1 MALNKKRISSKL
13 SSNATESKVE
23 TTVTPTVETTA
34 TPETS
39 ITKEDFDA
47 LRSAL
52 DAIVKLA
59 SNNAE
64 KIIELMRRL
73 DESETKQLELE
84 QKLEESVSKQDELE
98 KRLEALSSEDE
109 DEEDE
114 DEDEED
120 EDEED
125 EDEDEEDEE
134 DEDGEGYTP
143 DDIDCMKTYK
153 AFKKLDSKKQQAVI
167 ISVMKSLDMKG
178 LKPDTIKTDKVVA
191 FEVADTLTEPEY
203 GFDVEELVKA

>member
-52 DAIVKLA
+52 EAIVKLS

-64 KIIELMRRL
+64 KVIELARRL
-73 DESETKQLELE
+73 DESEK
-84 QKLEESVSKQDELE
+84 KLEESVSKQEELESKVEELE
-98 KRLEALSSEDE
+98 KRLEDEGDEDDEDDE
-109 DEEDE
+109 DEGDEDDE

-120 EDEED
+120 GDE
-125 EDEDEEDEE
+125 
-134 DEDGEGYTP
+134 EGYTP

-178 LKPDTIKTDKVVA
+178 LKPDTIKTDKIVA

-203 GFDVEELVKA
+203 GFDVEELVKG

>member
-23 TTVTPTVETTA
+23 ATVTPTVETTA

-47 LRSAL
+47 LKSAL
-52 DAIVKLA
+52 EAIVKLSA
-59 SNNAE
+59 DNAE
-64 KIIELMRRL
+64 KIIELTRRL
-73 DESETKQLELE
+73 DESETKQSELE
-84 QKLEESVSKQDELE
+84 QKLEESVSKQAELE
-98 KRLEALSSEDE
+98 KRLEALSDDE
-109 DEEDE
+109 DDEDDEDE
-114 DEDEED
+114 DEDD
-120 EDEED
+120 EDEE
-125 EDEDEEDEE
+125 EE
-134 DEDGEGYTP
+134 EGYTP

>member
-23 TTVTPTVETTA
+23 ATVTPTVETTA
-34 TPETS
+34 TPECS

-47 LRSAL
+47 LKSAL
-52 DAIVKLA
+52 EAIVKLSA
-59 SNNAE
+59 DNAE
-64 KIIELMRRL
+64 KIIELTRRL
-73 DESETKQLELE
+73 DESETKQSELE
-84 QKLEESVSKQDELE
+84 QKLEESVSKQSELE
-98 KRLEALSSEDE
+98 KRLEALSDDEDDEDDE

-114 DEDEED
+114 
-120 EDEED
+120 
-125 EDEDEEDEE
+125 
-134 DEDGEGYTP
+134 EGYTP

>member
-13 SSNATESKVE
+13 SSSATESKVE
-23 TTVTPTVETTA
+23 TTVTPVVETTA
-34 TPETS
+34 TPECS

-52 DAIVKLA
+52 EAIVQL
-59 SNNAE
+59 STNNAE
-64 KIIELMRRL
+64 KVIELARRL
-73 DESETKQLELE
+73 DESEK
-84 QKLEESVSKQDELE
+84 KLEESVSKQEELE
-98 KRLEALSSEDE
+98 KRLEALSNEDEEEDDDEEDDEENDEEDEEE

-114 DEDEED
+114 DED
-120 EDEED
+120 
-125 EDEDEEDEE
+125 
-134 DEDGEGYTP
+134 DGEGYTP

-178 LKPDTIKTDKVVA
+178 LKPDTIKTDKLVA

-203 GFDVEELVKA
+203 GFDVEELVKG

>member
-52 DAIVKLA
+52 EAIVKLS

-64 KIIELMRRL
+64 KVIELARRL
-73 DESETKQLELE
+73 DESEK
-84 QKLEESVSKQDELE
+84 KLEESVSKQEELESKVEELE
-98 KRLEALSSEDE
+98 KRLEDEGDEGDEGDEDDE
-109 DEEDE
+109 DEGDEDDE

-120 EDEED
+120 GDE
-125 EDEDEEDEE
+125 
-134 DEDGEGYTP
+134 EGYTP

-178 LKPDTIKTDKVVA
+178 LKPDTIKTDKIVA

>member
-23 TTVTPTVETTA
+23 TTVTPVVETTA
-34 TPETS
+34 TTECS

-52 DAIVKLA
+52 EAIVKLA

-73 DESETKQLELE
+73 DESEK
-84 QKLEESVSKQDELE
+84 KLEESVSKQEELKSKVEELE
-98 KRLEALSSEDE
+98 KRLEDEDDESEE

-114 DEDEED
+114 DEDED
-120 EDEED
+120 E
-125 EDEDEEDEE
+125 EEDEE
-134 DEDGEGYTP
+134 EEGYTP

-167 ISVMKSLDMKG
+167 ISVMKSLDMQG
-178 LKPDTIKTDKVVA
+178 LKPDTIKTDKIVA

>member
-23 TTVTPTVETTA
+23 ATVTPTVETTA
-34 TPETS
+34 TPECS

-47 LRSAL
+47 LKSAL
-52 DAIVKLA
+52 EAIVQL
-59 SNNAE
+59 STNNAE
-64 KIIELMRRL
+64 KVIELERRL
-73 DESETKQLELE
+73 DESETKQSELE
-84 QKLEESVSKQDELE
+84 QKLEESVSKQAELE
-98 KRLEALSSEDE
+98 KRLEALSDEDDE
-109 DEEDE
+109 DE
-114 DEDEED
+114 EDEED

-125 EDEDEEDEE
+125 EDEDEEDEDE
-134 DEDGEGYTP
+134 DEEDEGYTP

>member
-23 TTVTPTVETTA
+23 ATVTPTVETTA
-34 TPETS
+34 TPECS

-47 LRSAL
+47 LKSAL
-52 DAIVKLA
+52 EAIVQL
-59 SNNAE
+59 STNNAE
-64 KIIELMRRL
+64 KVIELERRL
-73 DESETKQLELE
+73 DESETKQSELE
-84 QKLEESVSKQDELE
+84 QKLEESVSKQAELE
-98 KRLEALSSEDE
+98 KRLEALSDE
-109 DEEDE
+109 DDED

-125 EDEDEEDEE
+125 EDEDEDEE
-134 DEDGEGYTP
+134 DEDEEDEGYTP

>member
-23 TTVTPTVETTA
+23 TTVTPVVETTA
-34 TPETS
+34 TPECS

-52 DAIVKLA
+52 EAIVQL
-59 SNNAE
+59 STNNAE
-64 KIIELMRRL
+64 KVIELARRL
-73 DESETKQLELE
+73 DESETKQSELE
-84 QKLEESVSKQDELE
+84 KKLEESVSKQEELE
-98 KRLEALSSEDE
+98 KRLEALSNEEDDE
-109 DEEDE
+109 EDDEEDE
-114 DEDEED
+114 E
-120 EDEED
+120 
-125 EDEDEEDEE
+125 EDEEDEE
-134 DEDGEGYTP
+134 EDEGYTP

-178 LKPDTIKTDKVVA
+178 LKPEAIKTDKIVA

-203 GFDVEELVKA
+203 GFDVEELIKG

>member
-23 TTVTPTVETTA
+23 ATVTPTVETTA
-34 TPETS
+34 TPECS

-47 LRSAL
+47 LKSAL
-52 DAIVKLA
+52 EAIVQL
-59 SNNAE
+59 STNNAE
-64 KIIELMRRL
+64 KVIELARRL
-73 DESETKQLELE
+73 DESEAKQSELE
-84 QKLEESVSKQDELE
+84 QKLEESVSKQAELE
-98 KRLEALSSEDE
+98 KRLEALSDE
-109 DEEDE
+109 DDEDDE
-114 DEDEED
+114 DEDD
-120 EDEED
+120 EDD
-125 EDEDEEDEE
+125 
-134 DEDGEGYTP
+134 EGYTP

>member
-34 TPETS
+34 TPECS

-47 LRSAL
+47 LKSAL
-52 DAIVKLA
+52 EAIVQL
-59 SNNAE
+59 STNNAE
-64 KIIELMRRL
+64 KVIELARRL
-73 DESETKQLELE
+73 DESEK
-84 QKLEESVSKQDELE
+84 KLEESVSKQEELE
-98 KRLEALSSEDE
+98 KRLEALSSESDE
-109 DEEDE
+109 DDE
-114 DEDEED
+114 DDD
-120 EDEED
+120 EDDDD

-134 DEDGEGYTP
+134 DEDEEGYTP

-203 GFDVEELVKA
+203 GFDVEELVKG

>member
-52 DAIVKLA
+52 EAIVKLS

-64 KIIELMRRL
+64 KVIELARRL
-73 DESETKQLELE
+73 DESEK
-84 QKLEESVSKQDELE
+84 KLEESVSKQEELESKVEELE
-98 KRLEALSSEDE
+98 KRLEDEGDEGDEDDE
-109 DEEDE
+109 DEGDEDDE

-120 EDEED
+120 GDE
-125 EDEDEEDEE
+125 
-134 DEDGEGYTP
+134 EGYTP

-178 LKPDTIKTDKVVA
+178 LKPDTIKTDKIVA

>member
-23 TTVTPTVETTA
+23 TTVTPVVETTA
-34 TPETS
+34 TPECS

-47 LRSAL
+47 LKSAL
-52 DAIVKLA
+52 EAIVQL
-59 SNNAE
+59 STNNAE
-64 KIIELMRRL
+64 KVIELERRL
-73 DESETKQLELE
+73 DESEK
-84 QKLEESVSKQDELE
+84 KLEESMSKQEELE
-98 KRLEALSSEDE
+98 KRLEALSD
-109 DEEDE
+109 DE
-114 DEDEED
+114 DED
-120 EDEED
+120 D
-125 EDEDEEDEE
+125 EDEDDEDEDDE
-134 DEDGEGYTP
+134 DEDGEDDEDEGYTP

>member
-23 TTVTPTVETTA
+23 ATVTPTVETTA
-34 TPETS
+34 TPECS

-47 LRSAL
+47 LKSAL
-52 DAIVKLA
+52 EAIVQL
-59 SNNAE
+59 STNNAE
-64 KIIELMRRL
+64 KVIELARRL
-73 DESETKQLELE
+73 DESETKQSELE
-84 QKLEESVSKQDELE
+84 QKLEESVSKQAELE
-98 KRLEALSSEDE
+98 KRLEALSDE
-109 DEEDE
+109 DEE
-114 DEDEED
+114 EDEED

-125 EDEDEEDEE
+125 
-134 DEDGEGYTP
+134 EGYTP

>member
-52 DAIVKLA
+52 EAIVKLS

-64 KIIELMRRL
+64 KVIELARRL
-73 DESETKQLELE
+73 DESEK
-84 QKLEESVSKQDELE
+84 KLEESVSKQEELESKVEELE
-98 KRLEALSSEDE
+98 KRLEDEGDEDDEDDE
-109 DEEDE
+109 DEGDEDDE

-120 EDEED
+120 GDE
-125 EDEDEEDEE
+125 
-134 DEDGEGYTP
+134 EGYTP

-178 LKPDTIKTDKVVA
+178 LKPDTIKTDKIVA

>member
-52 DAIVKLA
+52 EAIVKLS

-64 KIIELMRRL
+64 KVIELARRL
-73 DESETKQLELE
+73 DESEK
-84 QKLEESVSKQDELE
+84 KLEESVSKQEELESKVEELE
-98 KRLEALSSEDE
+98 KRLEDEGDEGDEGDEDDEDDE
-109 DEEDE
+109 DEGDEDDE

-120 EDEED
+120 GDE
-125 EDEDEEDEE
+125 
-134 DEDGEGYTP
+134 EGYTP

-178 LKPDTIKTDKVVA
+178 LKPDTIKTDKIVA

-203 GFDVEELVKA
+203 GFDVEELVKG

>member
-23 TTVTPTVETTA
+23 ATVTPTVETTA
-34 TPETS
+34 TPECS

-47 LRSAL
+47 LKSAL
-52 DAIVKLA
+52 EAIVQL
-59 SNNAE
+59 STNNAE
-64 KIIELMRRL
+64 KVIELARRL
-73 DESETKQLELE
+73 DESETKQSELE
-84 QKLEESVSKQDELE
+84 QKLEESVSKQAELE
-98 KRLEALSSEDE
+98 KRLEALSDEDDE
-109 DEEDE
+109 DEADE
-114 DEDEED
+114 DED
-120 EDEED
+120 D
-125 EDEDEEDEE
+125 EDEDDE
-134 DEDGEGYTP
+134 DEDDEDEGYTP
-143 DDIDCMKTYK
+143 DDIDCLKTYK

>member
-13 SSNATESKVE
+13 SSNSTESKVE
-23 TTVTPTVETTA
+23 TTVTPTAETTV
-34 TPETS
+34 TQETS

-73 DESETKQLELE
+73 DESETKQSELE
-84 QKLEESVSKQDELE
+84 QKLEESVSKQEELE
-98 KRLEALSSEDE
+98 KRLEALSEGSDDEDEDNEDEDDEDENDE

-114 DEDEED
+114 DEDEE
-120 EDEED
+120 
-125 EDEDEEDEE
+125 
-134 DEDGEGYTP
+134 EGYTP

>member
-23 TTVTPTVETTA
+23 TTVTPVVETTA
-34 TPETS
+34 TPECS
-39 ITKEDFDA
+39 ITKEHFDA
-47 LRSAL
+47 LKSAIE
-52 DAIVKLA
+52 AIVKL
-59 SNNAE
+59 STDNAE
-64 KIIELMRRL
+64 KIIELTRRL
-73 DESETKQLELE
+73 DESETKQSELE
-84 QKLEESVSKQDELE
+84 QKLEESVSKQSELE
-98 KRLEALSSEDE
+98 KRLEALSDDE

-114 DEDEED
+114 DDE
-120 EDEED
+120 
-125 EDEDEEDEE
+125 EDEEDEE
-134 DEDGEGYTP
+134 DEDDEGYTP

>member
-47 LRSAL
+47 LKSAL
-52 DAIVKLA
+52 EAIVQL
-59 SNNAE
+59 STNNAE
-64 KIIELMRRL
+64 KVIELARRL
-73 DESETKQLELE
+73 DESETKQSELE
-84 QKLEESVSKQDELE
+84 QKLEESVSKQAELE
-98 KRLEALSSEDE
+98 KRLEALSDESDEE
-109 DEEDE
+109 DEED
-114 DEDEED
+114 DD
-120 EDEED
+120 
-125 EDEDEEDEE
+125 DEEDEE
-134 DEDGEGYTP
+134 DEDDEDEEGYTP
-143 DDIDCMKTYK
+143 DDIDCMKTYR

>member
-23 TTVTPTVETTA
+23 ATVTPTVETTA
-34 TPETS
+34 TPECS

-47 LRSAL
+47 LKSAL
-52 DAIVKLA
+52 EAIVQL
-59 SNNAE
+59 STNNAE
-64 KIIELMRRL
+64 KVIELARRL
-73 DESETKQLELE
+73 DESETKQSELE
-84 QKLEESVSKQDELE
+84 QKLEESVSKQAELE
-98 KRLEALSSEDE
+98 KRLEALSDE
-109 DEEDE
+109 DDED

-125 EDEDEEDEE
+125 EDEDEDEE
-134 DEDGEGYTP
+134 DEDEEDEGYTP

>member
-23 TTVTPTVETTA
+23 ATVTPTVETTA
-34 TPETS
+34 TPECS

-47 LRSAL
+47 LKSAL
-52 DAIVKLA
+52 EAIVQL
-59 SNNAE
+59 STNNAE
-64 KIIELMRRL
+64 KVIELARRL
-73 DESETKQLELE
+73 DESEAKQSELE
-84 QKLEESVSKQDELE
+84 QKLEESVSKQAELE
-98 KRLEALSSEDE
+98 KRLEALSDEEDDEDDE
-109 DEEDE
+109 DEEDDE
-114 DEDEED
+114 DDEDDEDEE
-120 EDEED
+120 EE
-125 EDEDEEDEE
+125 E
-134 DEDGEGYTP
+134 EGYTP

>member
-13 SSNATESKVE
+13 SSEAMESKVE
-23 TTVTPTVETTA
+23 ATVTPTVETTA

-52 DAIVKLA
+52 EAIVKLS

-73 DESETKQLELE
+73 DESEK
-84 QKLEESVSKQDELE
+84 KLEGSVSKQEELESKVEELE
-98 KRLEALSSEDE
+98 KRLEDE
-109 DEEDE
+109 DE
-114 DEDEED
+114 

-134 DEDGEGYTP
+134 DEGDEEDEEGYTP

-167 ISVMKSLDMKG
+167 ISVMKSLDMQG

>member
-13 SSNATESKVE
+13 SSNAMESKVE
-23 TTVTPTVETTA
+23 ATVTPTVETTA
-34 TPETS
+34 TPECS

-47 LRSAL
+47 LKSAL
-52 DAIVKLA
+52 EAIVQL
-59 SNNAE
+59 STNNAE
-64 KIIELMRRL
+64 KVIELARRL
-73 DESETKQLELE
+73 DESETKQSELE
-84 QKLEESVSKQDELE
+84 KKLEESVSKQEELE
-98 KRLEALSSEDE
+98 KRLEALSDE
-109 DEEDE
+109 DDEDDEDE
-114 DEDEED
+114 DEDD
-120 EDEED
+120 EDDEDDD
-125 EDEDEEDEE
+125 EDED
-134 DEDGEGYTP
+134 EGYTP